1 MSKSNS
7 ESLWTKRYILTIL
20 GMLFVFVPY
29 SLYLPIMPLYVLEE
43 LGQSVEMA
51 GLSNALF
58 LLASVLF
65 RTQTAGLESRFGHR
79 KVLLGSSFLFFL
91 SHLLFL
97 VAAQPLWV
105 LSVRFF
111 GGACFAIANTAI
123 MSMGSRFVP
132 DSRKG
137 EGIAYLTTVV
147 TAGSAIGPFVG
158 LKLEALFGF
167 QAIFLF
173 CGLSTLLGW
182 ALLLPIR
189 EKTQV
194 AFAQELTFS
203 PKKLLEW
210 KAIPVCSVIL
220 LVSIAYAGVLTFAA
234 VYAKE
239 QGLAELTDWFFVVL
253 AFCAVVVRVFT
264 GRIMDL
270 HGPNVV
276 LYPAFALLAAGM
288 ILLGA
293 MPSMVGMLGA
303 AALIGAGYG
312 VLVPTVQTIAVQKSR
327 PERASVVTATYF
339 TFLDLGLAAGAYL
352 LGTLVSSFGLGHMY
366 WLLSFFVI
374 AVWGVYV
381 LVHGRHVLA
390 SKAELN
396 KELS

>member
-1 MSKSNS
+1 MSKGNS
-7 ESLWTKRYILTIL
+7 EPLWTKRYILTIL
-20 GMLFVFVPY
+20 GMLFVFIPY
-29 SLYLPIMPLYVLEE
+29 SLYLPIMPLYMLEE
-43 LGQSVEMA
+43 LGQSVEIA

-65 RTQTAGLESRFGHR
+65 RTQTAGMECRFGHR

-97 VAAQPLWV
+97 VVAQPFWV
-105 LSVRFF
+105 LAVRFF

-147 TAGSAIGPFVG
+147 TAGSAIGPFMG
-158 LKLEALFGF
+158 LQLEAIFGF

-189 EKTQV
+189 EDNQTLFV
-194 AFAQELTFS
+194 QEITFS

-210 KAIPVCSVIL
+210 QAIPVCSVIL
-220 LVSIAYAGVLTFAA
+220 LVALAYAGVLTFAA

-239 QGLAELTDWFFVVL
+239 QNLAELTEWFFVVM
-253 AFCAVVVRVFT
+253 AFCSVVVRVFT

-276 LYPAFALLAAGM
+276 LYPAFALLTAGM

-293 MPSMVGMLGA
+293 MPSLWGMLGA
-303 AALIGAGYG
+303 AVLIGAGYG

-339 TFLDLGLAAGAYL
+339 TFLDLGLAAGAYF
-352 LGTLVSSFGLGHMY
+352 LGTLVPLLGLGRLY
-366 WLLSFFVI
+366 WMLSFFVI
-374 AVWGVYV
+374 GVWGVYV
-381 LVHGRHVLA
+381 LVHGRHVLVR
-390 SKAELN
+390 KAELDE
-396 KELS
+396 ELP